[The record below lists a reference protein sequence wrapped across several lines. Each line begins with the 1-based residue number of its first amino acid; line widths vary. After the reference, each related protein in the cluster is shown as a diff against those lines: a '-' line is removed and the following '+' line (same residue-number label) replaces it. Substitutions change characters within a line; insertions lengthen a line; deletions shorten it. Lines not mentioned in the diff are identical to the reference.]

1 MSDELIYRVKFEA
14 DDKSLAEV
22 KRQANEAQSTKTTSG
37 GRGGQ
42 GTEKEIS
49 ALKQLR
55 AELKNYQ
62 NDLSDIQA
70 EAKRTAGATTDN
82 LNVQRTLG
90 TAISEVRTQ
99 IQEATRGYVDQQSA
113 INTLPTTYNELV
125 EQNRA
130 LSIAMRD
137 VPLADTSGKLQELQ
151 QQYSENNVKLKQFD
165 STLGNSQRNVGNYKI
180 ATEGIETSLNNFAS
194 GLAVVQGPLGP
205 LAGRINALA
214 TTIKKLRT
222 TTNTAEKTQEGLG
235 HVLKG
240 NIPLLQA
247 KATATTASAIATK
260 GANIAIKGFNIGL
273 KALRITL
280 ISLGI
285 PAIVIGVI
293 SLVQAFKRT
302 EEGAG
307 KLRVIMAGAS
317 ATLNVFKDIL
327 SAVGRTLITAFENP
341 QQALKDLGELIKQNV
356 INRIVAIPQIAMSAF
371 DVLSKGAVAAG
382 LAVKGIFSE
391 EAREQS
397 KELFLEA
404 GKDFKEFSNN
414 VFQLATGIEDPIDKL
429 VDGVSKITE
438 EIKADSA
445 AAEELEA
452 SMNAVLIREREIG
465 VERARQNRDLQEARA
480 IARDMDVDAE
490 TRLKAILDVGKAE
503 SKMFEEEIANE
514 RERLRIMEEQASL
527 SDSDEATLNAI
538 AEQKEKLFS
547 IEQSSLQNTMR
558 LLRDEQGVRRQ
569 ISEEGVRMANHNF
582 EIRTKQEEMRMD
594 ELRTNLIRE
603 GKIREAL
610 ELELSNIVENQEEE
624 RARLKELYLTEFLG
638 QKFKQEDA
646 ERMAREKAE
655 TEVAER
661 IAVATK
667 NVEDRKIEE
676 AKSADAFNRGLDEQ
690 RRLFSIKQAQDRLS
704 QRGQEIQALRMLE
717 LDSEEGIARR
727 RNEIRTQL
735 EQQYRDQD
743 MDAKEAARRADAESQ
758 LLVDKEVHEN
768 KLQLSKLTAQN
779 SIDIAKSVGNSL
791 GQLNNALFND
801 SKELAVAQTIANTYA
816 GAMAAF
822 KDTPGNIIIRSLAA
836 AAAVATGIANVKK
849 ILSTKLGSKS
859 ISESA
864 PPSQPNITTGFG
876 LVDVGTNAPIAEQVA
891 MGASPARQSMN
902 PTFVFQGDLDPEF
915 MTIKVKQGSDAISS
929 RTIGVGV

>member
-37 GRGGQ
+37 GRGNQ

-99 IQEATRGYVDQQSA
+99 IQEATRGYIDQQTA

-165 STLGNSQRNVGNYKI
+165 STLGNSQRNVGDYKI
-180 ATEGIETSLNNFAS
+180 ATDGIETSLNNFAS
-194 GLAVVQGPLGP
+194 ALAVVQGPLGP

-214 TTIKKLRT
+214 TTIKKLRA

-247 KATATTASAIATK
+247 KATATAASSIATK
-260 GANIAIKGFNIGL
+260 GANIAIKSFNIGL
-273 KALRITL
+273 KVLRITL

-285 PAIVIGVI
+285 PALVIGII
-293 SLVQAFKRT
+293 SIVQAFKRT

-317 ATLNVFKDIL
+317 ATLDVFKDIL
-327 SAVGRTLITAFENP
+327 AGIGKTLITAFEDP

-414 VFQLATGIEDPIDKL
+414 VVQLATGIEDPIDKL
-429 VDGVSKITE
+429 VDGVSKIAE
-438 EIKADSA
+438 EIIKDSA
-445 AAEELEA
+445 AAKEFETD
-452 SMNAVLIREREIG
+452 MNAVLIREREIG

-514 RERLRIMEEQASL
+514 RERLRIMEKQASL
-527 SDSDEATLNAI
+527 SLTDETTLNAI

-547 IEQSSLQNTMR
+547 VEQSSLQNTMR

-569 ISEEGVRMANHNF
+569 ISEQAVRIANHNF
-582 EIRTKQEEMRMD
+582 EIETKQEEMRMD
-594 ELRTNLIRE
+594 VLRTNLIRE

-610 ELELSNIVENQEEE
+610 ELELSNIEKNKLEET
-624 RARLKELYLTEFLG
+624 ARLEQLFLIEFEG
-638 QKFKQEDA
+638 QQIDSA
-646 ERMAREKAE
+646 NRVTMAREKAE
-655 TEVAER
+655 IEVAER

-667 NVEDRKIEE
+667 NLEDRKIKE

-735 EQQYRDQD
+735 FDEFRAQNI
-743 MDAKEAARRADAESQ
+743 DADEAARRADAESQ

-791 GQLNNALFND
+791 GQLNSALFKD

-822 KDTPGNIIIRSLAA
+822 KDTPGNIIIRGLAA

-859 ISESA
+859 ISQSA

-891 MGASPARQSMN
+891 MGASPSRQSMN
-902 PTFVFQGDLDPEF
+902 PTFIFQGDLDPE
-915 MTIKVKQGSDAISS
+915 MMAIKVSQGRNSISGN
-929 RTIGVGV
+929 TVGIG

>member
-22 KRQANEAQSTKTTSG
+22 KRQANEAQSTKTRSS

-49 ALKQLR
+49 VLKQLR

-99 IQEATRGYVDQQSA
+99 IQEATRGYVDQASA
-113 INTLPTTYNELV
+113 INTLPQTYNQLV

-165 STLGNSQRNVGNYKI
+165 ATLGNSQRNVGDYKI
-180 ATEGIETSLNNFAS
+180 ATQGIETSLNNFAS

-205 LAGRINALA
+205 IAGRINALA
-214 TTIKKLRT
+214 TTIKKLRE
-222 TTNTAEKTQEGLG
+222 TTNTAEKTQKGLG

-247 KATATTASAIATK
+247 KATATTASALATK

-307 KLRVIMAGAS
+307 KLRVIMAGAN
-317 ATLNVFKDIL
+317 ATLEVFKDIL
-327 SAVGRTLITAFENP
+327 SAIGRTLITAFENP
-341 QQALKDLGELIKQNV
+341 QQAFIDLGELIKQNL
-356 INRIVAIPQIAMSAF
+356 INRIVAIPNIAISAF
-371 DVLSKGAVAAG
+371 SALSKGAVAAG

-397 KELFLEA
+397 KELFVEA
-404 GKDFKEFSNN
+404 GKDVKEFSNN
-414 VFQLATGIEDPIDKL
+414 ILQLATGIEDPIDKL
-429 VDGVSKITE
+429 VDGMSNLKKEIE
-438 EIKADSA
+438 EDSA

-452 SMNAVLIREREIG
+452 RMNAVLIREREIG

-503 SKMFEEEIANE
+503 KKMFEEEISNE

-547 IEQSSLQNTMR
+547 IEQSSLENTMR

-569 ISEEGVRMANHNF
+569 ISEEGVRLANHNF

-610 ELELSNIVENQEEE
+610 ELDLNNIVENQEEE
-624 RARLKELYLTEFLG
+624 RSRLKELYLTEFLG
-638 QKFKQEDA
+638 QKFKLEDA
-646 ERMAREKAE
+646 ERMAKEKAE
-655 TEVAER
+655 LEVAER

-704 QRGQEIQALRMLE
+704 QRGQEIQALRILE
-717 LDSEEGIARR
+717 LDSEEGIERR

-735 EQQYRDQD
+735 RNEYLSQD
-743 MDAKEAARRADAESQ
+743 MDANEAARRADAESQ

-791 GQLNNALFND
+791 GQLNSALFND
-801 SKELAVAQTIANTYA
+801 SKELAIAQTIANTYA

-822 KDTPGNIIIRSLAA
+822 KDTPGSIIIRSLAA

-849 ILSTKLGSKS
+849 ILSTKLGSKNVS
-859 ISESA
+859 QSA

-891 MGASPARQSMN
+891 MGASPSRQSMN
-902 PTFVFQGDLDPEF
+902 PTFVFQGDLDPEI
-915 MTIKVKQGSDAISS
+915 MAIKVSQGRNSISGN
-929 RTIGVGV
+929 TIGIG